1 MELRA
6 NCILG
11 LKKLTSYTPSTFRVV
26 NTTMTIPLLGLA
38 TTAMPSTASLLNIG
52 TTAILALYGL
62 ALIGSGGT
70 VILSA
75 IYMFKQSA
83 KIVYLALFFSFLA
96 SNFTMTVTLNLT
108 AVISIVGQIV
118 SSVGPALG
126 VDSSPGVP
134 FLASSWVAC
143 LFALLFNQYWMVV
156 WLVEIRAYGFRRRIR
171 TDEEIGN
178 WSEAV
183 AELKRDWKKPEPD
196 ELSEISS
203 NEELI
208 EVERVN
214 ETTGQPTKEDSYR
227 LR

>member
-1 MELRA
+1 
-6 NCILG
+6 
-11 LKKLTSYTPSTFRVV
+11 
-26 NTTMTIPLLGLA
+26 
-38 TTAMPSTASLLNIG
+38 
-52 TTAILALYGL
+52 
-62 ALIGSGGT
+62 
-70 VILSA
+70 
-75 IYMFKQSA
+75 
-83 KIVYLALFFSFLA
+83 
-96 SNFTMTVTLNLT
+96 MTVTLNLT
-108 AVISIVGQIV
+108 AVISIVGQMV